1 MTLKDVTNCRFEKK
15 KTSNDHQTQSDDQNP
30 TIERHD
36 NSILFS
42 SKSYSFAAVFSSKF
56 QTLVQVRHPQ
66 IGNNMTISSIE
77 RIE

>member
-1 MTLKDVTNCRFEKK
+1 MTLKDVTNCRFEK

-42 SKSYSFAAVFSSKF
+42 SKSYSFAAVFF
-56 QTLVQVRHPQ
+56 LQ
-66 IGNNMTISSIE
+66 IPNFSAGETSTNWGQYDHQQH
-77 RIE
+77 

>member
-1 MTLKDVTNCRFEKK
+1 MSQIVVLKK

-42 SKSYSFAAVFSSKF
+42 SKSYSFAAVFF
-56 QTLVQVRHPQ
+56 LQIPNFCPGETFTI
-66 IGNNMTISSIE
+66 IGNKMAIRSIE